1 MGEDR
6 MKQKK
11 VNAFYRPPSLLFRQ
25 LGSALLMGYLTG
37 WRSFPGWLLRHGF
50 SSMPVANGARGM
62 GCIGYPGHPVWEVTG
77 ACNLRCIHCHA
88 TSGQAA
94 ADELSTDEDKKLI
107 DQLAAESEFRT
118 LIYTGGE
125 PLVRPDIFEL
135 LRHSQKAGLANII
148 ATNGTLID
156 EEMAFKLKDHGVVC
170 NAISFDAANPSIHD
184 MVRNKAGSFDLAM
197 RAVVATKKAGI
208 LLQINT
214 TAMEYNMPHLPE
226 LIDFADS
233 SGAGILLMYQLVA
246 VGRGEKIE
254 KATLKKT
261 ANKYLSELISLKQ
274 KTAKTIIEPVAGPQ
288 YWPFLLEKGGI
299 RGGLPLKL
307 AGQVFHGCSAGR
319 GFVYVKANGD
329 VWPCPFVE
337 VSGGNIRGKSF
348 HDIYTGSTL
357 FNDLRR
363 REEKLKGL
371 CGECPYK
378 TVCGGCRGR
387 AHAYSGDPLAEDPR
401 CFIRERSRPAE
412 KGLGKTIKTC
422 SSEHP
427 DIEAAYMD
435 TRRRPATNPGRMRA
449 LPDEQ

>member
-1 MGEDR
+1 
-6 MKQKK
+6 MKHGK
-11 VNAFYRPPSLLFRQ
+11 VKAFYNPPSLLFRQ
-25 LGSALLMGYLTG
+25 LGSTLLMGYLTG
-37 WRSFPGWLLRHGF
+37 WRKFPGWLVQHGF
-50 SSMPVANGARGM
+50 SSMPVASGALGM

-94 ADELSTDEDKKLI
+94 ADELTTDEGKKLI
-107 DQLAAESEFRT
+107 DALAAESEFRT

-156 EEMAFKLKDHGVVC
+156 EDMAFKLKDHGVVC
-170 NAISFDAANPSIHD
+170 NAISFDAANPSVHD
-184 MVRNKAGSFDLAM
+184 MVRNKPGSFDLAM
-197 RAVVATKKAGI
+197 RAVEATKKAGI

-214 TAMEYNMPHLPE
+214 TAMEYNMPYLPD
-226 LIDFADS
+226 LIDFADQ
-233 SGAGILLMYQLVA
+233 SGAGIMLMYQLVA

-261 ANKYLSELISLKQ
+261 ANKYLSELISQKQ
-274 KTAKTIIEPVAGPQ
+274 KIAKTIIEPVAGPQ
-288 YWPFLLEKGGI
+288 YWPYLLEKGGI

-307 AGQVFHGCSAGR
+307 AGQVFHGCAAGR

-337 VSGGNIRGKSF
+337 VSGGNVREKSF
-348 HDIYTGSTL
+348 HDIYTHSTL
-357 FNDLRR
+357 FTDLRQ
-363 REEKLKGL
+363 REKKLKGL
-371 CGECPYK
+371 CGECQYK

-387 AHAYSGDPLAEDPR
+387 AHAYSGDYLAEDPR
-401 CFIRERSRPAE
+401 CFIRERNKNE
-412 KGLGKTIKTC
+412 IC
-422 SSEHP
+422 
-427 DIEAAYMD
+427 
-435 TRRRPATNPGRMRA
+435 NPIA
-449 LPDEQ
+449 